1 MRTRTLAAALTVL
14 VGAIAA
20 CGDGDDDAASPTA
33 KTDSG
38 SAAAHSRNQLDRVVR
53 SSAIAAST

>member
-20 CGDGDDDAASPTA
+20 CGDGDDDATSRTA

-38 SAAAHSRNQLDRVVR
+38 SANA
-53 SSAIAAST
+53 